1 MEKQALSDDPAEVTI
16 TIKIGDLV
24 VHAAAAT
31 IKFDSDNKM
40 RIVADEET
48 KAVMAFLNERFK
60 FRKTAI
66 TESSGPDPHAHVA
79 VFP

>member
-1 MEKQALSDDPAEVTI
+1 MEKQALPDDPAEVTI

-31 IKFDSDNKM
+31 IEFDGDHKL

-60 FRKTAI
+60 FRQTAI
-66 TESSGPDPHAHVA
+66 TEAPDPDPHAHVG